1 MQRSRFYGGRS
12 FLVGKNEHFSVN
24 VEASQRCESLARVIK
39 IIPTIAI
46 LSGYMHKNF
55 RPNRPKIRG
64 LSVIGLVEIGKKI
77 ENPLFDTL
85 CRLRTPV
92 STPESKS
99 APKNTSRMSFWA
111 YLY

>member
-1 MQRSRFYGGRS
+1 MQAKFG
-12 FLVGKNEHFSVN
+12 
-24 VEASQRCESLARVIK
+24 
-39 IIPTIAI
+39 
-46 LSGYMHKNF
+46 
-55 RPNRPKIRG
+55 PNRTKIRG
-64 LSVIGLVEIGKKI
+64 GLSMIGLVEIGKTI